1 MKTTGTGP
9 AGGRDGEAETK
20 SSGDK
25 GGAVL
30 EGAATL
36 RGGLESRYAP
46 ASLPAQVAPRAW
58 GVDAGHL
65 PTLHC
70 WALPPVPP

>member
-1 MKTTGTGP
+1 MKTTGTGL

-20 SSGDK
+20 SSGDR

-30 EGAATL
+30 EGAAAL
-36 RGGLESRYAP
+36 QGGLESRYAP
-46 ASLPAQVAPRAW
+46 ASLPAQVAPRAR

-65 PTLHC
+65 PAPRC
-70 WALPPVPP
+70 